1 MKKLFGFI
9 LLLMISL
16 NSFSQANE
24 EDINALSIFSEY
36 VKAKN
41 YDAAFEPWMEL
52 RERSPK
58 FNSAIYVYGER
69 ILKHKIKNSQS
80 DEKVNFINDLLKLWE
95 EKREH
100 FPQKTP
106 LGDILA
112 KSAQLEFDYKE
123 ELGLTSSE
131 IYASFDIAYNED
143 LTSFNNPK
151 NLYTYFKLL
160 VQLYDNNLKS
170 AEDLFTKYD
179 EISEKV
185 EKEAKNYT
193 NKVNK
198 FISNS
203 EEEITL
209 SAKDQRRVK
218 SYNSFLKAYD
228 QITKGMEKD
237 LGDRGNCD
245 NLIPLYEN
253 NFESNQ
259 NDGKW
264 LSRAMNRLY
273 GKECDDSELFVK
285 IVQKKN
291 ELEPNASTAYYLGT
305 IKDKQGNSSE
315 AFMFYNQAIELETD
329 SYEKAKILF
338 RIATNFRKNG
348 LYSKA
353 RSYYMQAL
361 GFNPSMGRSYLAIA
375 QMYASSAKNCG
386 NDNFSQR
393 AVYWLASREAMKAS
407 RVDGTLRSA
416 AIKSSKN
423 YEAKAPQKSEIF
435 SSGRE
440 GEVIKISC
448 WINRSV
454 KVPNL

>member
-1 MKKLFGFI
+1 MKKLLGII
-9 LLLMISL
+9 LLLTTIS
-16 NSFSQANE
+16 SFSQVNE
-24 EDINALSIFSEY
+24 DDINALSIFSEY

-41 YDAAFEPWMEL
+41 YEAAFQPWMEL

-69 ILKHKIKNSQS
+69 ILKHKIKNSAAE
-80 DEKVNFINDLLKLWE
+80 EKVEYINDLLKLWQ
-95 EKREH
+95 EKRDN
-100 FPQKTP
+100 FPSKTP

-112 KSAQLEFDYKE
+112 KSAQLQYDYKN
-123 ELGLTSSE
+123 ELDLSNSE
-131 IYASFDIAYNED
+131 IYLNFDRAYNED
-143 LTSFNNPK
+143 LNSFNNPK

-160 VQLYDNNLKS
+160 VQLYDENLKS

-185 EKEAKNYT
+185 EKEIKNYT

-198 FISNS
+198 FVSS
-203 EEEITL
+203 SDEEVSI
-209 SAKDQRRVK
+209 SAKDERRIK

-228 QITKGMEKD
+228 QISKGMEKD

-253 NFESNQ
+253 NFDANQ

-264 LSRAMNRLY
+264 LNRAMNRLY
-273 GKECDDSELFVK
+273 GKECDDSQLFVK

-305 IKDKQGNSSE
+305 IKDKQGSSSE
-315 AFMFYNQAIELETD
+315 ALVYYNQAIELETD

-348 LYSKA
+348 SFSKA

-386 NDNFSQR
+386 DDNFSQR
-393 AVYWLASREAMKAS
+393 AVYWLASKEAMKAS
-407 RVDGTLRSA
+407 RVDGTLKSA
-416 AIKSSKN
+416 ALKSSRN
-423 YEAKAPQKSEIF
+423 YEAKAPQKAEIF

-440 GEVIKISC
+440 GEVIEISC
-448 WINRSV
+448 WIKRSV

>member
-1 MKKLFGFI
+1 
-9 LLLMISL
+9 MISL

-193 NKVNK
+193 NKLNK

-209 SAKDQRRVK
+209 STKDQRRVK

-273 GKECDDSELFVK
+273 GKECDDSQLFVK

-315 AFMFYNQAIELETD
+315 ALMFYNQAIELETD